1 MFIWELNLDWHCHC
15 SFTPDELVHLL
26 LLSRLE
32 DKESIKWKQFTGHQR
47 SFSKWF
53 YLAQSGEEEQ
63 ENITKYVS
71 GKLCSLYMEL
81 NFEYFEG
88 ILSLVKY
95 GYKVER

>member
-1 MFIWELNLDWHCHC
+1 M
-15 SFTPDELVHLL
+15 
-26 LLSRLE
+26 
-32 DKESIKWKQFTGHQR
+32 

-88 ILSLVKY
+88 IPSLVKY